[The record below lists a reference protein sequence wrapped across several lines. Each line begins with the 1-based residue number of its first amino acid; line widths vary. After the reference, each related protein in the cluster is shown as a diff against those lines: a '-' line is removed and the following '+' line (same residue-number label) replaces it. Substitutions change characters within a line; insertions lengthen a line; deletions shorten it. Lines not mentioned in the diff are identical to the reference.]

1 MSSESR
7 IFKVLQNYFQDSPT
21 SLDELPIEIYPLKT
35 GLIHNSFRVVTPL
48 GDWLLQKINTSVFR
62 DIDGLMYNIVLVT
75 NKLSVEFRDSHYETL
90 TLKKTVTGDSYVLV
104 DGEAWRMYDFKGYLT
119 GYNAPVNNKMV
130 REAGK
135 AFAKFT
141 EVLKDINPD
150 KLSVTIPRFHS
161 LKHRYDQFIQAKRI
175 SKLPADHLFSLFDQ
189 IDNFFQKLVILEE
202 ALHSGSIPI
211 RITHNDSK
219 FNNLLF
225 DSVGNAR
232 CVVDLDTVMPGIIH
246 FDIGD
251 CLRTLVPTIPEDSP
265 DLDSLQLNF
274 SYEKDFLSGYL
285 EVASPWITDSEREL
299 VSLSGPYMALIM
311 GIRFLTDYLNGNVYF
326 SCEYPEQNLVRARN
340 QLALVELWE
349 VGSGKWEV
357 GSGK

>member
-7 IFKVLQNYFQDSPT
+7 IVKVLQYYFQDSPT
-21 SLDELPIEIYPLKT
+21 SLDESSIEIYPLKT
-35 GLIHNSFRVVTPL
+35 GLIHSSFRVITPL

-62 DIDGLMYNIVLVT
+62 DIDGLMHNIVLVT
-75 NKLSVEFRDSHYETL
+75 NKLSVEFTGSHYETL
-90 TLKKTVTGDSYVLV
+90 SLKKTVKGDLYVLE
-104 DGEAWRMYDFKGYLT
+104 DGEAWRMYDFKGHLT
-119 GYNAPVNNKMV
+119 GYNAPVNNTMV
-130 REAGK
+130 WEAGK

-141 EVLKDINPD
+141 EALKDVNPD

-161 LKHRYDQFIQAKRI
+161 LKHRYDQFLQAKRE
-175 SKLPADHLFSLFDQ
+175 SKIPADRLVSLFDQ
-189 IDNFFQKLVILEE
+189 IDYFFQKLVILEE
-202 ALHSGSIPI
+202 AMHSGSIPT

-225 DSVGNAR
+225 DSDGCAR

-285 EVASPWITDSEREL
+285 EVANPWITDTERQL
-299 VSLSGPYMALIM
+299 LSLSGPYMALIM

-326 SCEYPEQNLVRARN
+326 TCDYPTQNLVRARN
-340 QLALVELWE
+340 QLALVEFWE
-349 VGSGKWEV
+349 VGSR
-357 GSGK
+357 